1 LAAFNYIEIPM
12 SRTCSV
18 SIKTKEKL
26 MHKDF
31 NSISLINL
39 LAGHLAQPGAP
50 ILHLALMYD
59 SESGTL
65 NGEAMISQAVTPP
78 NGRVLVR
85 HVSGDVRG
93 LGLGGATRVMT
104 VQGEFIQSLPPPAIG
119 SFVEKFT
126 ATFVTDNH
134 WKGHGSFE
142 FASHKVTNVP
152 VGPNA

>member
-1 LAAFNYIEIPM
+1 MQN
-12 SRTCSV
+12 
-18 SIKTKEKL
+18 
-26 MHKDF
+26 DF

-59 SESGTL
+59 GETGAL
-65 NGEAMISQAVTPP
+65 NGEALISQAVMPP
-78 NGRVLVR
+78 SGRVVVR
-85 HVSGDVRG
+85 HVSGDVHG
-93 LGLGGATRVMT
+93 LGLGGATRVLT
-104 VQGEFIQSLPPPAIG
+104 VQGEYMQSLPPPAIG
-119 SFVEKFT
+119 SFLEKFS

-142 FASHKVTNVP
+142 FGSHKVTNVP